1 MTKHQKKKE
10 ERKTNDNVFI
20 YFQKFYVTLHMR
32 FQSGQEC
39 VSVTNRSTRFHFGTL
54 CLLLSRE

>member
-10 ERKTNDNVFI
+10 ERKTNNNVFI

-39 VSVTNRSTRFHFGTL
+39 VSVTNRSTRFH
-54 CLLLSRE
+54 